1 MVVDGFG
8 CEIGMGQWVAKLAW
22 VWWLQDWLGLVWVVL
37 AMGDGFWQW
46 VQVVLGLL
54 LFLFWVVVGLMSV
67 GVVGFVI
74 DGGGFNGC

>member
-37 AMGDGFWQW
+37 AMGDGFW
-46 VQVVLGLL
+46 
-54 LFLFWVVVGLMSV
+54 
-67 GVVGFVI
+67 
-74 DGGGFNGC
+74 